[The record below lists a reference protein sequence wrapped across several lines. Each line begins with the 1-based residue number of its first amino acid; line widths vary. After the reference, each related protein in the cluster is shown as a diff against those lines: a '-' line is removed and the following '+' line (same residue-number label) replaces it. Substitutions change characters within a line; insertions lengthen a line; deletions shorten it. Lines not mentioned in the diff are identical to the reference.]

1 MVFGW
6 GNKKTQQRE
15 DDVPR
20 KIKQITLTNISDI
33 ITEIRSIRLKTI
45 LAEVK
50 TFRNKIILN
59 SKAIRNIAAELE
71 NDNLKI
77 DEMDPHLVG
86 MVKRGKNEVMA
97 VIKKETTTVLPE
109 INSFEDV
116 KTFNITST
124 RSLKKIGDAL
134 GRQSRIIHHFAKKYA
149 NKLKNDLKVIT
160 DENEEVNTLVKNFSE
175 FENNVEQIFENL
187 GKYNQSQKSIITLR
201 ERKKQS
207 EKTAKDLYNT
217 IKNNIED
224 IKNLKDSNEYSEFLE
239 IKEKINSLFSLRNKI
254 KTEVELQF
262 SKISRPLNKYV
273 YVSSMDKPQKKLLMG
288 LIENPYDVL
297 SASNKPDLVR
307 ILESVRRAVQSGS
320 VSVKDIVKS
329 VSQIDVLLTK
339 LDTIIKE
346 ISAFGESKNDLESKL
361 SIFNVEKLT
370 QAENILTGHQNEKS
384 DIEAKIKTL
393 ENEITD
399 LIESLPKHIKS
410 IQSKLNEI
418 SAVQY
423 SIKPE

>member
-1 MVFGW
+1 M
-6 GNKKTQQRE
+6 N
-15 DDVPR
+15 
-20 KIKQITLTNISDI
+20 IKN
-33 ITEIRSIRLKTI
+33 
-45 LAEVK
+45 
-50 TFRNKIILN
+50 
-59 SKAIRNIAAELE
+59 
-71 NDNLKI
+71 
-77 DEMDPHLVG
+77 
-86 MVKRGKNEVMA
+86 
-97 VIKKETTTVLPE
+97 
-109 INSFEDV
+109 
-116 KTFNITST
+116 
-124 RSLKKIGDAL
+124 
-134 GRQSRIIHHFAKKYA
+134 
-149 NKLKNDLKVIT
+149 
-160 DENEEVNTLVKNFSE
+160 VKN
-175 FENNVEQIFENL
+175 
-187 GKYNQSQKSIITLR
+187 
-201 ERKKQS
+201 
-207 EKTAKDLYNT
+207 
-217 IKNNIED
+217 
-224 IKNLKDSNEYSEFLE
+224 SNEYSEFLE

-320 VSVKDIVKS
+320 VSVKDTVKS